1 MAKASKA
8 KTTTDAPT
16 PVQTTPAVE
25 TAAAAPKAKKVKAVK
40 ETAAPVAVDAPKVV
54 APVVESIESSSLT
67 DKSEEFF
74 GKLQQLGAMISSV
87 KTEYR
92 SLQKQWSRDMKI
104 VQKQSS
110 KNKRKSG
117 NRKPSGFVKPTRISD
132 ELASFL
138 GKEKGT
144 EMARTSVTK
153 EINAYIRANNL
164 QDSTNGRKIN
174 PDSKLTSLL
183 KLTKEDQ
190 LTYFNLQKFMC
201 HHFAKSVKPE
211 AVVTAPVF

>member
-16 PVQTTPAVE
+16 PVTVQTTTPAVE
-25 TAAAAPKAKKVKAVK
+25 AAAPKAKKVKAVK
-40 ETAAPVAVDAPKVV
+40 EATPVAVEAPKVAAPVCESAVDAT
-54 APVVESIESSSLT
+54 LT

-74 GKLQQLGAMISSV
+74 GKLQQIGSMISSL

-92 SLQKQWSRDMKI
+92 SLQKQWSRDMKT

-138 GKEKGT
+138 GKDKGT

-153 EINAYIRANNL
+153 EINAYIRANGL
-164 QDSTNGRKIN
+164 QDATNGRKIN
-174 PDSKLTSLL
+174 PDSKLSSLL

-201 HHFAKSVKPE
+201 HHFAKSVKPAE
-211 AVVTAPVF
+211 VVTTA

>member
-8 KTTTDAPT
+8 KTTTDAPVT
-16 PVQTTPAVE
+16 VQTTTPAVE
-25 TAAAAPKAKKVKAVK
+25 TAAAPKAKKVKAVK
-40 ETAAPVAVDAPKVV
+40 EAAAPVAVEVPKV
-54 APVVESIESSSLT
+54 ATPVVESADATLT

-74 GKLQQLGAMISSV
+74 GKLQQLGAMISSL

-153 EINAYIRANNL
+153 EINAYIRAHGL
-164 QDSTNGRKIN
+164 QDTTNGRKIN
-174 PDSKLTSLL
+174 PDTKLSSLL
-183 KLTKEDQ
+183 KLKKDDE

-211 AVVTAPVF
+211 ATA

>member
-1 MAKASKA
+1 MPRQSKS
-8 KTTTDAPT
+8 KTEVQETTTAP
-16 PVQTTPAVE
+16 VV
-25 TAAAAPKAKKVKAVK
+25 AAAAPKKVKAVK
-40 ETAAPVAVDAPKVV
+40 EAAAPVAVEAPKVA
-54 APVVESIESSSLT
+54 APVVESTDATLT

-74 GKLQQLGAMISSV
+74 GKLQQIGSMISSL

-138 GKEKGT
+138 GKDKGT

-153 EINAYIRANNL
+153 EINAYIRANGL
-164 QDSTNGRKIN
+164 QDATNGRKIN
-174 PDSKLTSLL
+174 PDSKLSSLL

-211 AVVTAPVF
+211 ATA

>member
-1 MAKASKA
+1 MARSGKA
-8 KTTTDAPT
+8 KTTTDAPVT
-16 PVQTTPAVE
+16 VQTTAPVAVE
-25 TAAAAPKAKKVKAVK
+25 AAAPKAKKTKAVK
-40 ETAAPVAVDAPKVV
+40 EAAPVAVEAPKEVEPV
-54 APVVESIESSSLT
+54 AESTDATLT

-74 GKLQQLGAMISSV
+74 GKLQQIGSMISSL
-87 KTEYR
+87 KSEYR
-92 SLQKQWSRDMKI
+92 ALQKQWSRDMKT

-153 EINAYIRANNL
+153 EINAYIRANGL
-164 QDSTNGRKIN
+164 QDTTNGRKIN
-174 PDSKLTSLL
+174 PDTKLSSLL
-183 KLTKEDQ
+183 KLKKDDQ

-201 HHFAKSVKPE
+201 HHFAKGVKPE
-211 AVVTAPVF
+211 ATA

>member
-8 KTTTDAPT
+8 KTTTDAPA
-16 PVQTTPAVE
+16 PVQTTPVAVE
-25 TAAAAPKAKKVKAVK
+25 AAAPKAKKVKAPK
-40 ETAAPVAVDAPKVV
+40 EAAAPVAVEAPKVAA
-54 APVVESIESSSLT
+54 APVVESTDASLT

-74 GKLQQLGAMISSV
+74 GKLQQIGSMISSL
-87 KTEYR
+87 KSEYR
-92 SLQKQWSRDMKI
+92 SLQKQWSRDMKT

-153 EINAYIRANNL
+153 EINAYIRANGL
-164 QDSTNGRKIN
+164 QDTTNGRKIN
-174 PDSKLTSLL
+174 PDTKLSSLL
-183 KLTKEDQ
+183 KLKKDDQ

-201 HHFAKSVKPE
+201 HHFAKSAKPE
-211 AVVTAPVF
+211 ATA

>member
-8 KTTTDAPT
+8 KTTTDAPVT
-16 PVQTTPAVE
+16 TKSAPVVE
-25 TAAAAPKAKKVKAVK
+25 TAAPKAKKVKAVK
-40 ETAAPVAVDAPKVV
+40 ETAPVVVDTPKKVE
-54 APVVESIESSSLT
+54 PVVESTGDVTLT

-74 GKLQQLGAMISSV
+74 GKLQQIGSMISSL
-87 KTEYR
+87 KSEYR
-92 SLQKQWSRDMKI
+92 ALQKQWSRDMKI

-138 GKEKGT
+138 GKDKGT

-153 EINAYIRANNL
+153 EINAYIRANGL
-164 QDSTNGRKIN
+164 QDTTNGRKIN
-174 PDSKLTSLL
+174 PDTKLSSLL
-183 KLTKEDQ
+183 KLKKDDQ

-211 AVVTAPVF
+211 ATA

>member
-8 KTTTDAPT
+8 KTTTDAPA
-16 PVQTTPAVE
+16 PVQTAPAVAE
-25 TAAAAPKAKKVKAVK
+25 VAAPKAKKTKAPK
-40 ETAAPVAVDAPKVV
+40 EVAAPVAVETPKVA
-54 APVVESIESSSLT
+54 APVVESTDASLT

-74 GKLQQLGAMISSV
+74 GKLQQIGSMISSL
-87 KTEYR
+87 KSEYR
-92 SLQKQWSRDMKI
+92 SLQKQWSRDMKT

-153 EINAYIRANNL
+153 EINAYIRANGL
-164 QDSTNGRKIN
+164 QDTTNGRKIN
-174 PDSKLTSLL
+174 PDTKLSSLL
-183 KLTKEDQ
+183 KLKKDDQ

-211 AVVTAPVF
+211 ATA

>member
-8 KTTTDAPT
+8 KTTTDAPA
-16 PVQTTPAVE
+16 PVQTTPAAVE
-25 TAAAAPKAKKVKAVK
+25 TAAPKAKKVKAVK
-40 ETAAPVAVDAPKVV
+40 EAAPVAVEAPKVA
-54 APVVESIESSSLT
+54 APVVESTDATLT

-74 GKLQQLGAMISSV
+74 GKLQQIGSMISSL

-138 GKEKGT
+138 GKDKGT

-153 EINAYIRANNL
+153 EINAYIRANGL
-164 QDSTNGRKIN
+164 QDATNGRKIN
-174 PDSKLTSLL
+174 PDSKLSSLL

-211 AVVTAPVF
+211 ATA

>member
-8 KTTTDAPT
+8 KTTTDAPVT
-16 PVQTTPAVE
+16 VQTTTPAVE
-25 TAAAAPKAKKVKAVK
+25 TAAAPKAKKVKAVK
-40 ETAAPVAVDAPKVV
+40 EAAAPVAVEVPKV
-54 APVVESIESSSLT
+54 ATPVVESADAAATLT

-74 GKLQQLGAMISSV
+74 GKLQQLGAMISSL

-153 EINAYIRANNL
+153 EINAYIRAHGL
-164 QDSTNGRKIN
+164 QDTTNGRKIN
-174 PDSKLTSLL
+174 PDTKLSSLL
-183 KLTKEDQ
+183 KLKKDDE

-201 HHFAKSVKPE
+201 HHFAKSVKSE
-211 AVVTAPVF
+211 ATA

>member
-8 KTTTDAPT
+8 KTTTDAPVT
-16 PVQTTPAVE
+16 VQTTTPAVE
-25 TAAAAPKAKKVKAVK
+25 TAAPKAKKVKAVK
-40 ETAAPVAVDAPKVV
+40 ETAAPVAVEVPKV
-54 APVVESIESSSLT
+54 ATPVVESTDVTLT

-74 GKLQQLGAMISSV
+74 GKLQQLGSMISSL

-104 VQKQSS
+104 IQKQSS

-138 GKEKGT
+138 GKDKGT

-153 EINAYIRANNL
+153 EINAYIRANGL
-164 QDSTNGRKIN
+164 QDVTNGRKIN
-174 PDSKLTSLL
+174 PDSKLSSLL

-211 AVVTAPVF
+211 AAVATA

>member
-8 KTTTDAPT
+8 KTTTDAPAPVT
-16 PVQTTPAVE
+16 VQTTPAVE
-25 TAAAAPKAKKVKAVK
+25 AVAPKAKKVKAVK
-40 ETAAPVAVDAPKVV
+40 ETTPVAVDAPVV
-54 APVVESIESSSLT
+54 SAPVVESIDASFT
-67 DKSEEFF
+67 DKSDEFF
-74 GKLQQLGAMISSV
+74 GKLQQLGSMISSL

-153 EINAYIRANNL
+153 EINAYIRANGL
-164 QDSTNGRKIN
+164 QDTTNGRKIN
-174 PDSKLTSLL
+174 PDTKLSSLL
-183 KLTKEDQ
+183 KLKKEDE

-211 AVVTAPVF
+211 ATA

>member
-1 MAKASKA
+1 MARSGKA
-8 KTTTDAPT
+8 KTTTDAPVT
-16 PVQTTPAVE
+16 VQTTTPVAVE
-25 TAAAAPKAKKVKAVK
+25 AAAPKAKKTKAVK
-40 ETAAPVAVDAPKVV
+40 EAAPVAVEAPKEVEPV
-54 APVVESIESSSLT
+54 AESTDATLT

-74 GKLQQLGAMISSV
+74 GKLQQIGSMISSL
-87 KTEYR
+87 KSEYR
-92 SLQKQWSRDMKI
+92 ALQKQWSRDMKT

-138 GKEKGT
+138 GKDKGT

-153 EINAYIRANNL
+153 EINAYIRANGL
-164 QDSTNGRKIN
+164 QDATNGRKIN
-174 PDSKLTSLL
+174 PDTKLSSLL
-183 KLTKEDQ
+183 KLKKDDQ

-201 HHFAKSVKPE
+201 HHFAKGVKPE
-211 AVVTAPVF
+211 ATA

>member
-8 KTTTDAPT
+8 KTTTDAPA
-16 PVQTTPAVE
+16 PVTVQSAAPAVD
-25 TAAAAPKAKKVKAVK
+25 AAPKAKKVKAVK
-40 ETAAPVAVDAPKVV
+40 ETAPVAVEAPKVA
-54 APVVESIESSSLT
+54 APVVESTDACLA

-74 GKLQQLGAMISSV
+74 GKLQQIGSLISSL

-92 SLQKQWSRDMKI
+92 SLQKQWSRDMKT

-153 EINAYIRANNL
+153 EINAYIRANGL
-164 QDSTNGRKIN
+164 QDTTNGRKIN
-174 PDSKLTSLL
+174 PDTKLSSLL
-183 KLTKEDQ
+183 KLKKDDQ

-211 AVVTAPVF
+211 ATA

>member
-1 MAKASKA
+1 MARSVKA

-16 PVQTTPAVE
+16 TVQSAAPVVSPP
-25 TAAAAPKAKKVKAVK
+25 AAAPKAKKVKTVK
-40 ETAAPVAVDAPKVV
+40 ETASAPVSLEEPKSVNVVDTAVDT
-54 APVVESIESSSLT
+54 SFT

-74 GKLQQLGAMISSV
+74 GKLQQIGALISSL
-87 KTEYR
+87 KSEYR
-92 SLQKQWSRDMKI
+92 TLQKQWSRDMKI

-138 GKEKGT
+138 GKDKGT

-153 EINAYIRANNL
+153 EINAYIRANGL
-164 QDSTNGRKIN
+164 QDPTNGRKIN
-174 PDSKLTSLL
+174 PDTKLSSLL
-183 KLTKEDQ
+183 KLKKEDE

-211 AVVTAPVF
+211 VVATATA

>member
-8 KTTTDAPT
+8 KTTTDAPA
-16 PVQTTPAVE
+16 PVQTTPAAVE
-25 TAAAAPKAKKVKAVK
+25 TAAPKAKKVKAVK
-40 ETAAPVAVDAPKVV
+40 EAAPVAVEAPKVA
-54 APVVESIESSSLT
+54 APVVESTDATLT

-74 GKLQQLGAMISSV
+74 GKLQQIGSMISSL

-138 GKEKGT
+138 GKDKGS
-144 EMARTSVTK
+144 EMARTAVTRD
-153 EINAYIRANNL
+153 INAYIRENNL
-164 QDSTNGRKIN
+164 QDPTNGRKIN
-174 PDSKLTSLL
+174 PDAKLSALL
-183 KLTKEDQ
+183 KLEKADE
-190 LTYFNLQKFMC
+190 LTYFNLQRFMSP
-201 HHFAKSVKPE
+201 HFAKTVKAE
-211 AVVTAPVF
+211 VVTA

>member
-8 KTTTDAPT
+8 KTTTDAPVT
-16 PVQTTPAVE
+16 VQTTTPAVE
-25 TAAAAPKAKKVKAVK
+25 TATAPKAKKVKAVK
-40 ETAAPVAVDAPKVV
+40 ETAAPVAVDAPKQTT
-54 APVVESIESSSLT
+54 PVVETSGDACLT

-74 GKLQQLGAMISSV
+74 GKLQQFGSMVSSL
-87 KTEYR
+87 KSEYR
-92 SLQKQWSRDMKI
+92 SLQKQWARDMKI
-104 VQKQSS
+104 VQKQTS

-138 GKEKGT
+138 GKDKGT

-153 EINAYIRANNL
+153 EINAYIRANGL
-164 QDSTNGRKIN
+164 QDAKNGRKIN
-174 PDSKLTSLL
+174 PDTKLSSLL
-183 KLTKEDQ
+183 KLTKEDE

-201 HHFAKSVKPE
+201 HHFAKTVKPE
-211 AVVTAPVF
+211 AVAI

>member
-8 KTTTDAPT
+8 KTTTDAPAPVT
-16 PVQTTPAVE
+16 VQTTPAVE
-25 TAAAAPKAKKVKAVK
+25 AAAPKAKKVKAVK
-40 ETAAPVAVDAPKVV
+40 EAAPVAVEVPKVA
-54 APVVESIESSSLT
+54 APVVESTDATLT

-74 GKLQQLGAMISSV
+74 GKLQQIGSMISSL

-138 GKEKGT
+138 GKDKGT

-153 EINAYIRANNL
+153 EINAYIRANGL
-164 QDSTNGRKIN
+164 QDATNGRKIN
-174 PDSKLTSLL
+174 PDSKLSSLL
-183 KLTKEDQ
+183 KLKKEDQ

-211 AVVTAPVF
+211 ATA

>member
-8 KTTTDAPT
+8 KTTTDAPVT
-16 PVQTTPAVE
+16 VQTTTPAVE
-25 TAAAAPKAKKVKAVK
+25 TAAAPKAKKVKAVK
-40 ETAAPVAVDAPKVV
+40 EAAAPVAVEVPKV
-54 APVVESIESSSLT
+54 ATPVVESADAAATLT

-74 GKLQQLGAMISSV
+74 GKLQQLGAMISSL

-153 EINAYIRANNL
+153 EINAYIRAHGL
-164 QDSTNGRKIN
+164 QDTTNGRKIN
-174 PDSKLTSLL
+174 PDTKLSSLL
-183 KLTKEDQ
+183 KLKKDDQ

-211 AVVTAPVF
+211 ATA